1 MGRHD
6 VESSE
11 HTQAGDWIAPRLHR
25 FGRDVGSIVPTG
37 FDAYA
42 RLPESLRD
50 GVVPILE
57 KHTTTPHRCWLS
69 LWDGYGYLH
78 PGAMAPLVAFRI
90 GPPPGRLRRWW
101 LGAVLARQLAR
112 RPPLLAPMTPPPP
125 RPPPFPGPPPPT
137 EPRVHLPGR
146 DYILYM
152 GSASQGAGWEDG
164 PNLWW
169 PDDRAWC
176 VASEIDLD
184 ETFVGGTRT
193 LIDDILA
200 REDLG
205 ARATTIDAS
214 HVAVGS

>member
-1 MGRHD
+1 
-6 VESSE
+6 
-11 HTQAGDWIAPRLHR
+11 
-25 FGRDVGSIVPTG
+25 
-37 FDAYA
+37 
-42 RLPESLRD
+42 
-50 GVVPILE
+50 
-57 KHTTTPHRCWLS
+57 
-69 LWDGYGYLH
+69 
-78 PGAMAPLVAFRI
+78 
-90 GPPPGRLRRWW
+90 
-101 LGAVLARQLAR
+101 
-112 RPPLLAPMTPPPP
+112 
-125 RPPPFPGPPPPT
+125 
-137 EPRVHLPGR
+137 
-146 DYILYM
+146 M